1 MIFVTV
7 SLDLHPFHRLIRKM
21 DEIAGQLDEEVIIQ
35 GGIDYEA
42 KNAKY
47 LKWIPR
53 NKMQE
58 PVVQARLV
66 VTHAGIGAILLAMQ
80 HRKPLIIVPRM
91 KKYKEHHNDHQLQ
104 VARQIQ
110 GRRGIKV
117 VYDVDNLRDMLD
129 FSEEPNFDSV
139 GKDRL
144 TGAIKQFVDRLA
156 RLQVRKNG

>member
-21 DEIAGQLDEEVIIQ
+21 DEIAGQLDEEVVIQ

-47 LKWIPR
+47 LKSTSR
-53 NKMQE
+53 EKALE
-58 PVVQARLV
+58 LLTQARLV
-66 VTHAGIGAILLAMQ
+66 VSHAGIGTIILAIQ
-80 HRKPLIIVPRM
+80 HHKPLIIVPRM

-104 VARQIQ
+104 VAKQIQ

-129 FSEEPNFDSV
+129 FSEKSSFNSD
-139 GKDRL
+139 GTKAL
-144 TGAIKQFVDRLA
+144 TCNIKLFI
-156 RLQVRKNG
+156 NSIEN